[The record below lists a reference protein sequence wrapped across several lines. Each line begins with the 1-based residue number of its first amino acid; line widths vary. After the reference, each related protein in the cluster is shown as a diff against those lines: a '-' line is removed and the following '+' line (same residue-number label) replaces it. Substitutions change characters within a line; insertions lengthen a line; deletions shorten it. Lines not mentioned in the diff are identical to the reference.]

1 VADWHTPAPPQRPL
15 ETSRE
20 LGEAETRLR
29 PDFDWVTEVAR
40 LVGVVVHRDLER
52 RVRSRIATGRSLGVD
67 PALYRAELRELG
79 VPGERLAAAAER
91 VTEAVTRLLDDDR
104 GRWILAP
111 HSDETSEWA
120 LTAEV
125 DGELRRL
132 VVDRSFIDEMGARWI
147 IDYKTGTHE
156 GGLLEEFLA
165 EEERRYAPQLERY
178 ANVVSRMGAAPVRM
192 ALYFP
197 MLRAWREL
205 GRAS

>member
-1 VADWHTPAPPQRPL
+1 V
-15 ETSRE
+15 
-20 LGEAETRLR
+20 GEAETRLR
-29 PDFDWVTEVAR
+29 PDFDWVTEVTR
-40 LVGVVVHRDLER
+40 LVGVIVHRDLER
-52 RVRSRIATGRSLGVD
+52 RVRSRIATGASLGVD

-79 VPGERLAAAAER
+79 VPGERLAAAAGR
-91 VTEAVTRLLDDDR
+91 VAEAVTRLLDDDR

-111 HSDETSEWA
+111 HADEKSEWA

-132 VVDRSFIDEMGARWI
+132 VVDRSFIDEMGVRWI
-147 IDYKTGTHE
+147 IDYKTGAHE
-156 GGLLEEFLA
+156 GGSLEEFLA

-178 ANVVSRMGAAPVRM
+178 ATVVSRMGAAPVRM

-205 GRAS
+205 GSAT